1 MNSQHHAQRR
11 TSKYKLACERLD
23 DRTVPAVINPLFG
36 AGGALVPLAAQ
47 TPGVSTSAIND
58 VDHPQSP
65 LPAPGGAHGV
75 YFQPGGTGGMIFRS
89 PFGLANPVQ
98 NPTPVTAAPTTLT
111 GTNAIN
117 DIDHP
122 QSPIPAPGGAHGVYF
137 LPGGTGGVIFR
148 GGSSLFSNRPTTPTA
163 TTPATATP
171 TPTPT
176 YTSGQQNAVFTN
188 GRQSLFAQRTLQRFQ
203 AHHRPIT
210 GMNSAYA
217 RQQERLAQRLSNAA
231 LARAHHVQ
239 TTLPTRFMFHSR
251 ALRRGF

>member
-1 MNSQHHAQRR
+1 MNSHYHAQRR
-11 TSKYKLACERLD
+11 TGKYKLACERLD
-23 DRTVPAVINPLFG
+23 DRTVPAVINPLLG

-58 VDHPQSP
+58 VNHPQSP
-65 LPAPGGAHGV
+65 IPAPGGAHGV
-75 YFQPGGTGGMIFRS
+75 YFLPGGTGGLIFRGS
-89 PFGLANPVQ
+89 FGPTNPVQ

-117 DIDHP
+117 DINHP

-137 LPGGTGGVIFR
+137 LPGGTGGLIFR
-148 GGSSLFSNRPTTPTA
+148 GGSNLFSNRPTTPAA
-163 TTPATATP
+163 TTPATA

-188 GRQSLFAQRTLQRFQ
+188 GRQSLFAQRALQRFQ
-203 AHHRPIT
+203 AHRPVA

-239 TTLPTRFMFHSR
+239 TTQPTRFMFNGR
-251 ALRRGF
+251 ALGRGF